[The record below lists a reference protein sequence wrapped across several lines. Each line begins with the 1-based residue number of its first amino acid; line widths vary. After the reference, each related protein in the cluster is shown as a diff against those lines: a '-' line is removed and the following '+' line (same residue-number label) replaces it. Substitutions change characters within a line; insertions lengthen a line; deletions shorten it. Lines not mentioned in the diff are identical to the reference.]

1 MPTNENT
8 YNSRVTSEALEA
20 KFRQVF
26 PSQGGAELI
35 NDLYASSVI
44 QPVID
49 FSSVAEGSVLGQNLQ
64 TAWDFST
71 GLDTLSGTGDF
82 TVINTPG
89 FWKVDWWYALRVDAT
104 TALVVNLFDGSTQKR
119 IWRADSGVGTTNVGE
134 FADEVSQIVYLHSGD
149 SLRVSISGATSYRMS
164 IWYRQIADISG
175 NLVNP
180 LGFAFT

>member
-26 PSQGGAELI
+26 PSQGGAELVD
-35 NDLYASSVI
+35 DLYASGVI

-71 GLDTLSGTGDF
+71 GTQQTANTTD
-82 TVINTPG
+82 TVINNTG
-89 FWKVDWWYALRVDAT
+89 FWKVETSVYLEYAGVSRNASLNIT
-104 TALVVNLFDGSTQKR
+104 DGLSTKV
-119 IWRADSGVGTTNVGE
+119 IWRLTSAGGVNDAE
-134 FADEVSQIVYLHSGD
+134 NAIVDQFVVFLRAGD
-149 SLRVSISGATSYRMS
+149 SLTQTSNAPQVV
-164 IWYRQIADISG
+164 INTQYRQIATVNG
-175 NLVNP
+175 TLVNP
-180 LGFAFT
+180 LGFSFS